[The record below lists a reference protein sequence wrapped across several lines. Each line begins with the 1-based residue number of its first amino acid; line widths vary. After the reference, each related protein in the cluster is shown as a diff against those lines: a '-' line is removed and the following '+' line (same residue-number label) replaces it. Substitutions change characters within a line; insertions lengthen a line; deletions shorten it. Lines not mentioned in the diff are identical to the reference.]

1 MKILALDLITA
12 IWLYTLW
19 TVLFLGLP
27 YKSFSSSYHHHWHSR
42 IVSAFA
48 RTLLV
53 VTVGTFTLSAFHLFS
68 WLTLVVLYTTFLLGV
83 WYYPQRSRAR
93 EKLTIFVQGLLFLFL
108 DILDQGLPTEQIF
121 KSFSVIYQQYKKRLL
136 TIISVQTINSPEK
149 KLKILALTVIL
160 SFTLLLRF
168 EHPLLEMRLTTP
180 DSYQNLLL
188 TQQFLAG
195 DWEQIKHQVQYL
207 PVFSAITAA
216 ISLLASVDAMQVF
229 RFLQPLFGFLLVLS
243 VGYSL
248 QTLTQKNIVAWVG
261 MFSLGA
267 YLFTWSPEISQQ
279 LPLWYQQVLGTL
291 IGSLNFSLVRQWAT
305 GDEEIAAMFLV
316 LSLAC
321 FTKVYIRK
329 LRPTAVLDTC
339 CCLAMVAMA
348 APVLLI
354 LALVGIVGVMG
365 GRILGLAAVA
375 ISWLLLALLFA
386 FSPEKF
392 DFLRVFLIT
401 LPVGLSLLIGLVFL
415 FISWLLFPVLRGN
428 SEIVCL
434 ILLFCLAFNFLLPPP
449 AKINYLEHEIAAR
462 KSLEIRTRFPL
473 KRWIIVAPPEQLAQ
487 NYRAGWHEDLAK
499 FVKQYLTEVTFDDF
513 QFPYEVPDLF
523 VFVEKQP
530 LAINPL
536 NLHLAI
542 ANSILSDPTYFY
554 YRSLAGRTSLEF
566 EALKLCE
573 LYQKHNSGASI
584 YYEDDQLR
592 ICHFEL

>member
-1 MKILALDLITA
+1 MKILALDLISA

-19 TVLFLGLP
+19 AILFLGLP
-27 YKSFSSSYHHHWHSR
+27 YKSFSSSYHHHWHSK

-48 RTLLV
+48 RTSLV
-53 VTVGTFTLSAFHLFS
+53 VTVGVFALTAFHLFS
-68 WLTLVVLYTTFLLGV
+68 WLTLVLFYTILLLIV
-83 WYYPQRSRAR
+83 WYYRQRKTAR

-121 KSFSVIYQQYKKRLL
+121 KSFSLIYQQYQKRLL
-136 TIISVQTINSPEK
+136 MIIGVQTINSPQK
-149 KLKILALTVIL
+149 TLKILVLTVIL

-168 EHPLLEMRLTTP
+168 EHPLLEMRLATP

-188 TQQFLAG
+188 TQQFLTG
-195 DWEQIKHQVQYL
+195 DWDKIQHQVQYL
-207 PVFSAITAA
+207 PVFSVLTAVM
-216 ISLLASVDAMQVF
+216 SLLASVDSAQVI

-248 QTLTQKNIVAWVG
+248 QTLTQKGTVAWVG

-267 YLFTWSPEISQQ
+267 YLFTWSPEISKQ
-279 LPLWYQQVLGTL
+279 LPLWGQQVLGTV
-291 IGSLNFSLVRQWAT
+291 IGSLNFSLVRQWAV

-321 FTKVYIRK
+321 FTRVHIRK

-354 LALVGIVGVMG
+354 LALIGIVGVMG
-365 GRILGLAAVA
+365 SRILGLASVA

-392 DFLRVFLIT
+392 DFFRVFLIT
-401 LPVGLSLLIGLVFL
+401 LPVGLSLLIALVFL
-415 FISWLLFPVLRGN
+415 FISWLLFPILRRN
-428 SEIVCL
+428 SEIACL
-434 ILLFCLAFNFLLPPP
+434 ILLFCFACNFLLPPP
-449 AKINYLEHEIAAR
+449 AKINYLEYEVAAR
-462 KSLEIRTRFPL
+462 KSLEIRTTFPL

-487 NYRAGWHEDLAK
+487 NYRAGWHEDLAE
-499 FVKQYLTEVTFDDF
+499 FVKQYLTEVKFDDF

-530 LAINPL
+530 LAIYPL

-542 ANSILSDPTYFY
+542 SNSILLDPTYHY

-573 LYQKHNSGASI
+573 LYQKHHAGASI
-584 YYEDDQLR
+584 YYEDDQLK